1 MSISDTL
8 APLVGRLAFGW
19 FFLAQVAIY
28 GGDWDGTITAL
39 VYHGVSA
46 APFFLAL
53 TLLVLVMGSLSL
65 IFGYH
70 ARYGALFLFVA
81 TAFAAVLLHAYW
93 RIYDNPALRAAEF
106 QLFACHAA
114 IAGGLL
120 MMVGMGP
127 GPLAV
132 DNKGKGGGGKR

>member
-8 APLVGRLAFGW
+8 APLIGRLAFGW
-19 FFLAQVAIY
+19 FFLSQVAIY

-39 VYHGVSA
+39 VFHGVPA

-53 TLLVLVMGSLSL
+53 TLLILVMGSLSL
-65 IFGYH
+65 ILGFH
-70 ARYGALFLFVA
+70 ARYGALFLFVVTAGA
-81 TAFAAVLLHAYW
+81 TVILHAYW
-93 RIYDNPALRAAEF
+93 RIFDNPALRAAEF

-120 MMVGMGP
+120 MLVGMGA
-127 GPLAV
+127 GPVAV
-132 DNKGKGGGGKR
+132 DNPPKGGGKK